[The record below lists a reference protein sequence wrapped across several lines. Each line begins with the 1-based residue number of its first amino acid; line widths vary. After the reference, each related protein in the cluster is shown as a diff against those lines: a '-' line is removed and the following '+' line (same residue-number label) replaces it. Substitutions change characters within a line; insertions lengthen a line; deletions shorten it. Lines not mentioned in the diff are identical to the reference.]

1 MRGDCGVWWNRG
13 GLGVAFMGEDK
24 RTLKNIIV
32 PENPV
37 FMRITNKSYIG
48 EVMIFD
54 VQVSKPRGQKDIEK

>member
-1 MRGDCGVWWNRG
+1 MWWDRG

-54 VQVSKPRGQKDIEK
+54 VQVSS